1 MGTKRVQKE
10 DPAVRAKMDA
20 CQALIDKLNG
30 YYINM
35 NIAKDKSFT
44 DMGNVAPTV
53 EADSYELS
61 GDYYDKYVSSR
72 ITWKSNFTTNY
83 SNALSTLSSLG
94 ARIDEL
100 KAIYAELS
108 THLMIWVDEEC
119 DDEEGG

>member
-1 MGTKRVQKE
+1 
-10 DPAVRAKMDA
+10 
-20 CQALIDKLNG
+20 
-30 YYINM
+30 M